1 MKILLILLLV
11 LFSATAVY
19 AGWITLRDTS
29 LIPLGTIENPIYIS
43 LQ

>member
-1 MKILLILLLV
+1 MKTLLIIFIL